1 MKIFI
6 AGDSF
11 CSNTTEKSWTK
22 KLEKNIKKSSVKVI
36 GEQGS
41 SLFFTYQNLL
51 KNLDCDYY
59 IILVTN
65 PGRLFFEK
73 SPHFSNPLSA
83 YNKLKLLNPKENVD
97 LENKCKATI
106 DYYKLLKSYMFDTF
120 VHQKILEEIKKLL
133 EHKKKIIFPCFKS
146 SGINAPFTMFEIL
159 EKGFKPFSTKYKY
172 YDEVYRSYQETENI
186 INHHSEE
193 NQTILADYF
202 SDIILKEKSDITIE
216 KFKEF
221 NKPFEFYY
229 KKI

>member
-11 CSNTTEKSWTK
+11 CSNNTEKSWTK

-51 KNLDCDYY
+51 KNLNYDYY

-65 PGRLFFEK
+65 PGRLFFED
-73 SPHFSNPLSA
+73 SPHFSNPFSA
-83 YNKLKLLNPKENVD
+83 YNKLKLLQPEENID
-97 LENKCKATI
+97 LENKCKAAI
-106 DYYKLLKSYMFDTF
+106 NYYRYLRSDIFDNF
-120 VHQKILEEIKKLL
+120 VHQKILEDIKKLL
-133 EHKKKIIFPCFKS
+133 ETKKKIIFPCFKS
-146 SGINAPFTMFEIL
+146 SGVTAPFTMFEIL
-159 EKGFKPFSTKYKY
+159 EKGFKPFSHKYKY
-172 YDEVYRSYQETENI
+172 YHEVYRYYQETENI

-193 NQTILADYF
+193 NQTVLANYF
-202 SDIILKEKSDITIE
+202 SEIILKEKSNITLE
-216 KFKEF
+216 NFKECD
-221 NKPFEFYY
+221 KPFEFYY